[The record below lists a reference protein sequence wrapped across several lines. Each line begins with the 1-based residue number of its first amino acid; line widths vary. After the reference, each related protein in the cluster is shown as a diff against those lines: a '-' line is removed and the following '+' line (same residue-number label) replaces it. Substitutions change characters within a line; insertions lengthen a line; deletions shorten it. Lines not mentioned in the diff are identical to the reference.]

1 MNTRRGEWG
10 VVTSRRNPWVRSAP
24 QRTTPH
30 APRRSI
36 TLARPRYELQERRQ
50 DPFRHPPDH
59 LIPHDICGQ
68 GPFRASHRQSHL
80 VPHARLR
87 EPVERHPEAL
97 LHLVVRAER
106 GAARQ
111 REYEWP
117 HHHGRQYG
125 RDGGEVVEHG
135 ERLAAAQVDA
145 RLLARLADRGGEQVA
160 IGGLAPATRQG
171 YLPRPRVARAHGAAD
186 EQHFGPIR
194 AFDDDEG
201 DGRGAGVGRH
211 GGRAPNGPPGPAHPG
226 ERDHGVA
233 AGPSREGEVTGSITR
248 TPREAPGWW

>member
-36 TLARPRYELQERRQ
+36 TLARPRYEVQERRQ
-50 DPFRHPPDH
+50 DPFRHSPDH
-59 LIPHDICGQ
+59 LLPHDICRQ
-68 GPFRASHRQSHL
+68 CPFRALHRQRHL

-106 GAARQ
+106 GAARE
-111 REYEWP
+111 REYERP

-145 RLLARLADRGGEQVA
+145 RLLARLTDRGREQVA

-171 YLPRPRVARAHGAAD
+171 YLPPPPVAPAHGAAD
-186 EQHFGPIR
+186 EQDFGPLLPPHQ
-194 AFDDDEG
+194 DEG
-201 DGRGAGVGRH
+201 DGPGAGGARP
-211 GGRAPNGPPGPAHPG
+211 GRAGPQGPPGPAPP
-226 ERDHGVA
+226 A
-233 AGPSREGEVTGSITR
+233 
-248 TPREAPGWW
+248 